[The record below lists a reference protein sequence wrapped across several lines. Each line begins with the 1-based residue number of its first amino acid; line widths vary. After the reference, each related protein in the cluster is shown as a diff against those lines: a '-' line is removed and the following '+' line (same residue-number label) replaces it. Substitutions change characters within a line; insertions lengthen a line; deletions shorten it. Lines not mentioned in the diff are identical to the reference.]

1 MGRGASWE
9 GRQNEVREQMWGWD
23 EERVPESR
31 KSKFKTEEVKE
42 FSVIGGVTGVKGF
55 FMMGTWVQWNGGEGH
70 WNPGTSAWAKGQSRT
85 WTV

>member
-1 MGRGASWE
+1 
-9 GRQNEVREQMWGWD
+9 MWGWD

-42 FSVIGGVTGVKGF
+42 FSVIGGVTGVKGFSVIGGVTGVKGF

>member
-1 MGRGASWE
+1 M
-9 GRQNEVREQMWGWD
+9 
-23 EERVPESR
+23 PESR

-55 FMMGTWVQWNGGEGH
+55 FMIGTWVQWNGGEGH